1 MRFMLFLLLI
11 SISMHGQ
18 FSEEFKASIQ
28 ERVDNEYA
36 PSIAVGIIDFN
47 GTHFYF
53 YGKTKNE
60 NGKVNSFILE
70 QNNYKQEAKRVKE

>member
-36 PSIAVGIIDFN
+36 PSIAVGIIDF
-47 GTHFYF
+47 TMVHISIFTEKL
-53 YGKTKNE
+53 KTKME
-60 NGKVNSFILE
+60 K
-70 QNNYKQEAKRVKE
+70 